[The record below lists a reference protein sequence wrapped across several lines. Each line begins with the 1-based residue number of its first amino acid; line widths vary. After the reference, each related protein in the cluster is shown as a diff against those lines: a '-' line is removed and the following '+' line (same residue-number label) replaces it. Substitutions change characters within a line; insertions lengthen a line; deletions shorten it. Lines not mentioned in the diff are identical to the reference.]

1 MAAGAP
7 PLAGVGDRGSSSS
20 SSHPPPPPPP
30 KILLAKPPLPPPSSS
45 GADDDGGGGGG
56 AGRSRQATQPG
67 SLSLVSD
74 AWEVHT
80 DKILPYLTENND
92 FMVIGVIGPTGVGK
106 STIMN
111 ELYGYDGSSPGML
124 PPFATQTEEIKAMAK
139 HCTAGIDIRISNERV
154 ILLDTQPVFSPSVLI
169 DMMKP
174 DGSSAIP
181 ILSGDP
187 LSADLAHELMGIQLG
202 VFLASVC
209 NILLVVSEGINDLSM
224 WDLILTVDLLKHNIP
239 DPSLLT
245 SSTTQDKENK
255 NDNQS
260 GIEDYIADLCFV
272 HARLREQD
280 FSPSKL
286 MVLKRVLEKHFKSSS
301 FSIGSSG
308 ATPQVSDSSVPSSMK
323 IEDLSSNQQDIY
335 LLPLRTPD
343 NSTNFEYRTCPSML
357 GMLRD
362 QILSR
367 PSRSFSKNLTERDWL
382 RSSAK
387 IWDMKPEAMLKDS
400 ETRNKFSRN
409 HQGTDRDEPPSSSM
423 AASDLTH
430 RPGLAIVIMGV
441 SGCGKSTVAAL
452 LAETLGC
459 SFIEADDYHSQANKA
474 KMSKGI
480 PLTDGDRIPWLE
492 ALRDAVRERLDH
504 GEDVAVSCSALQQKY
519 REILREGDCSFRSGS
534 GSYSSCRVKFVC
546 LEASAE
552 VIADRI
558 RRRSMEGEHFM
569 PASLLQSQLDLLQID
584 EAEGITV
591 VDATVRPNAIVHDT
605 IARFREQLASTVC

>member
-1 MAAGAP
+1 MAAGPP
-7 PLAGVGDRGSSSS
+7 PLAGAGDRGS

-30 KILLAKPPLPPPSSS
+30 KILLAKPPLPHPSSS

-56 AGRSRQATQPG
+56 AGRSRQATTQPG
-67 SLSLVSD
+67 SLSFVSD

-154 ILLDTQPVFSPSVLI
+154 ILLDTQPVFSPSILI

-187 LSADLAHELMGIQLG
+187 LSADLAHELMGIQ
-202 VFLASVC
+202 
-209 NILLVVSEGINDLSM
+209 
-224 WDLILTVDLLKHNIP
+224 VDLLKHNIP

-272 HARLREQD
+272 HAGLRNQD

-286 MVLKRVLEKHFKSSS
+286 MFLRKVLEKHFNSSS

-308 ATPQVSDSSVPSSMK
+308 ATPQVCDPSVPSSMK
-323 IEDLSSNQQDIY
+323 VEDLRSNQQDIY
-335 LLPLRTPD
+335 LLPSRTPD
-343 NSTNFEYRTCPSML
+343 NSKNFEYGTCPSML

-367 PSRSFSKNLTERDWL
+367 PSRPFSKNLTERDWL

-387 IWDMKPEAMLKDS
+387 IWDMVKRSPVIS
-400 ETRNKFSRN
+400 EYCK
-409 HQGTDRDEPPSSSM
+409 
-423 AASDLTH
+423 
-430 RPGLAIVIMGV
+430 
-441 SGCGKSTVAAL
+441 
-452 LAETLGC
+452 
-459 SFIEADDYHSQANKA
+459 
-474 KMSKGI
+474 
-480 PLTDGDRIPWLE
+480 
-492 ALRDAVRERLDH
+492 
-504 GEDVAVSCSALQQKY
+504 ALQDS
-519 REILREGDCSFRSGS
+519 GFFR
-534 GSYSSCRVKFVC
+534 K
-546 LEASAE
+546 
-552 VIADRI
+552 
-558 RRRSMEGEHFM
+558 
-569 PASLLQSQLDLLQID
+569 
-584 EAEGITV
+584 
-591 VDATVRPNAIVHDT
+591 
-605 IARFREQLASTVC
+605 

>member
-1 MAAGAP
+1 MAAGPP
-7 PLAGVGDRGSSSS
+7 PLAGVGDRGSSS

-45 GADDDGGGGGG
+45 GADDDGSGGGGG

-154 ILLDTQPVFSPSVLI
+154 ILLDTQPVFSPSILI

-224 WDLILTVDLLKHNIP
+224 WDLMLTVDLLKHNIP

-286 MVLKRVLEKHFKSSS
+286 MVLRRVLEKHFKSSS
-301 FSIGSSG
+301 SIGSSG

-323 IEDLSSNQQDIY
+323 IEDWNSNQQDIF

-387 IWDMKPEAMLKDS
+387 IWDMVKKSPVISDYCKTLQDS
-400 ETRNKFSRN
+400 GF
-409 HQGTDRDEPPSSSM
+409 
-423 AASDLTH
+423 
-430 RPGLAIVIMGV
+430 
-441 SGCGKSTVAAL
+441 
-452 LAETLGC
+452 
-459 SFIEADDYHSQANKA
+459 
-474 KMSKGI
+474 
-480 PLTDGDRIPWLE
+480 
-492 ALRDAVRERLDH
+492 
-504 GEDVAVSCSALQQKY
+504 
-519 REILREGDCSFRSGS
+519 FR
-534 GSYSSCRVKFVC
+534 K
-546 LEASAE
+546 
-552 VIADRI
+552 
-558 RRRSMEGEHFM
+558 
-569 PASLLQSQLDLLQID
+569 
-584 EAEGITV
+584 
-591 VDATVRPNAIVHDT
+591 
-605 IARFREQLASTVC
+605 

>member
-187 LSADLAHELMGIQLG
+187 LSADLAHELMGIQ
-202 VFLASVC
+202 
-209 NILLVVSEGINDLSM
+209 GINDLSM

-409 HQGTDRDEPPSSSM
+409 HQG
-423 AASDLTH
+423 
-430 RPGLAIVIMGV
+430 LAIVIMGV

-591 VDATVRPNAIVHDT
+591 VDATVHPNAIVHDT

>member
-187 LSADLAHELMGIQLG
+187 LSADLAHELMGIQ
-202 VFLASVC
+202 
-209 NILLVVSEGINDLSM
+209 GINDLSM

-409 HQGTDRDEPPSSSM
+409 HQG
-423 AASDLTH
+423 
-430 RPGLAIVIMGV
+430 LAIVIMGV

-534 GSYSSCRVKFVC
+534 RSYSSCRVKFVC